1 MSLLKFIQAAFSV
14 AFIHQVLKYIRR
26 SSLKMGSSTF
36 SAPLTMGQVVF
47 SGRLVSM
54 TVWFVT
60 RKASA
65 IGVEFGDSFL
75 EVD

>member
-14 AFIHQVLKYIRR
+14 AFIHQVLKCIRR
-26 SSLKMGSSTF
+26 SSLKTGWSAF
-36 SAPLTMGQVVF
+36 SAPLTIGQVAF
-47 SGRLVSM
+47 SGCLVFM

-65 IGVEFGDSFL
+65 IGAEFGDSFL